1 MPSLC
6 DFGFGNGFLNMTP
19 KSQKTKV
26 KICELDFIKTKIV
39 FPSKNIIKSKKTSH
53 RMGGNT
59 CNHSPDKG
67 PVFRN
72 F

>member
-26 KICELDFIKTKIV
+26 KICELDFIKTKNFCI
-39 FPSKNIIKSKKTSH
+39 KDIIKE
-53 RMGGNT
+53 
-59 CNHSPDKG
+59 
-67 PVFRN
+67 
-72 F
+72 